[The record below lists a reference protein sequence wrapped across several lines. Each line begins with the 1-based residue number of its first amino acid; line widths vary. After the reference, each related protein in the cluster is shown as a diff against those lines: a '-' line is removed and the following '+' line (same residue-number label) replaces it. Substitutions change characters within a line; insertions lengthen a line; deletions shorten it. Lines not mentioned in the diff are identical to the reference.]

1 MPVRYLNL
9 EYWFNLLYEFL
20 SGDNLPTSLPL
31 LISTMIFWTKLISFI
46 ITPLL
51 FAGVAILTIKLTRL
65 RAGERAD
72 MKTSLFSHHQISPLK
87 NERWERVLGYLS
99 TDNPAEWKL
108 AVIEADNMLDDVVK
122 QLRPVGENL
131 GERLKS
137 IAPEDFLTLDD
148 AWEAHKIRN
157 RIAHESGFVLTKP
170 EARKTI
176 ERYRRVFEEFEY
188 I

>member
-9 EYWFNLLYEFL
+9 EYFFNLLYEFL

-31 LISTMIFWTKLISFI
+31 IMSTLIFWIKLISLV
-46 ITPLL
+46 ITPPL
-51 FAGVAILTIKLTRL
+51 FIGIVILMVKLTRL
-65 RAGERAD
+65 RTREMAD
-72 MKTSLFSHHQISPLK
+72 MKISLFSRYQISPLK
-87 NERWERVLGYLS
+87 NERWERVLAYLA

-108 AVIEADNMLDDVVK
+108 AVIESDNMLDDVVK
-122 QLRPVGENL
+122 QLRTVGENL

-137 IAPEDFLTLDD
+137 VEPSDFLSLDD

-157 RIAHESGFVLTKP
+157 KIAHESDFILTKP